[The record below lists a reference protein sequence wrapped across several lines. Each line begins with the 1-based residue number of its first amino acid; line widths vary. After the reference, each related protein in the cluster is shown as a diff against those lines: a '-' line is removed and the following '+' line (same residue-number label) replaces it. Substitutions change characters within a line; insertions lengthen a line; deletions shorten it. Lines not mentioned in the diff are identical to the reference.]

1 MRQLFLR
8 FYLTVVVCF
17 LISATLIGGVYK
29 QLLERTNQRY
39 LTDIFQTTVTIIE
52 EELGDLPRSIWHD
65 EAARLRGKLPVPVE
79 IESID
84 TYRLSP
90 ENKQVLLNGGI
101 ILLADRE
108 LYIHRIH
115 QTELMV
121 VLGPIPYLSRM
132 DSLSWVDWLAL
143 GLMCLALGIP
153 TWLWLRPF
161 WRDVLVLVRQS
172 RRLGSGDFTSRVKL
186 DDSSAL
192 APLGLTFNRM
202 ANDIQTLTASRRAM
216 LDAVSHDLRTP
227 LSRIRYRL
235 EALKAGAGLDAQ
247 ASAIERDLGQI
258 DRLLEEWLTMSTLDR
273 AQLRLNLSLQDILA
287 QLGLLC
293 SEFAQQH
300 NPQPVLDN
308 LTGLATPLLE
318 YDSYYLGRAVTN
330 LLSNAQRYGGDNI
343 AVTLEWVEGVA
354 QIHVD
359 DNGPGIPDHARE
371 RLLQPFERL
380 ENSRNLATGGFGLG
394 LSIVAMIMRGHN
406 GEIRI
411 ETSPLGGA
419 RITLAWPTPLVDG
432 SEGD

>member
-17 LISATLIGGVYK
+17 LISATLIGGAYK
-29 QLLERTNQRY
+29 HLIDRTNQRY
-39 LTDIFQTTVTIIE
+39 LIDIFKTTVTIIE

-65 EAARLRGKLPVPVE
+65 EAARLRGKLPVPVQ
-79 IESID
+79 IESVD
-84 TYRLSP
+84 AYQLSP
-90 ENKQVLLNGGI
+90 DNKATLLNGGI
-101 ILLADRE
+101 ILLSDKE
-108 LYIHRIH
+108 LYLHRIH

-121 VLGPIPYLSRM
+121 VLGPIPYLSRLEGM
-132 DSLSWVDWLAL
+132 SWIDWLAMA
-143 GLMCLALGIP
+143 LMCAALGIP
-153 TWLWLRPF
+153 TWLWMRPF
-161 WRDVLVLVRQS
+161 WRDVLQLIKQS
-172 RRLGSGDFTSRVKL
+172 RRLGNGDFTSRVEL
-186 DDSSAL
+186 ADSSAL
-192 APLGLTFNRM
+192 APLGVTFNRM

-227 LSRIRYRL
+227 LTRIRYRL
-235 EALKAGAGLDAQ
+235 EALKAGASVDGQIA
-247 ASAIERDLGQI
+247 AVERDLGQI
-258 DRLLEEWLTMSTLDR
+258 DQLLEEWLTMSTLDR
-273 AQLRLNLSLQDILA
+273 AQLRLNLELKDIA
-287 QLGLLC
+287 ALLELIC
-293 SEFAQQH
+293 NESAQQ
-300 NPQPVLDN
+300 NAAPAFSN
-308 LTGLATPLLE
+308 ATPFASAFME

-330 LLSNAQRYGGDNI
+330 LLSNAHRYGGDT
-343 AVTLEWVEGVA
+343 VQLTLAWGEGVA

-371 RLLQPFERL
+371 RLLQPFERM

-432 SEGD
+432 GQL